1 MGKFEF
7 IEDNK
12 NNKEDKN
19 KKFLFINEEEIEE
32 DNKVVNELEGV
43 DFSKLEKDDNYI
55 DKKKKYHFKG
65 KKKEVTYLRR
75 VFNTVILL
83 FIFIVLFSVFLYE
96 AFDYNMEH
104 TIKYS
109 EGSKIDYKVY
119 LKDNDFYDKEYLNKN
134 MMYVANLIKNIE
146 IDFNYNF
153 SIDEKSSLDFDY
165 SIVGD
170 LVITDSENEN
180 VIGQKSYVL
189 LDKKNA
195 SMINEASYSLVES
208 IKIDYDYYNE
218 IANKFKLDYGLDTKS
233 YLKVYLKVHKQN
245 SSSISTY
252 KINDTKESL
261 ITIPLSQRAIN
272 IKMDSEE
279 ISGEAK
285 VKSNSDMTRTNYICI
300 FLSLLF
306 LILILVKFIKL
317 IKLILLLGDF
327 DSKYDRY
334 INKLLNEY
342 DRLIVETTNM
352 PDINQFEVIKIS
364 KFTELLDVRDNLKL
378 PIMYYVVAK
387 HHKSYFYI
395 KKDNDI
401 YLLTVKETDF

>member
-55 DKKKKYHFKG
+55 DKKKKYRFKG

-96 AFDYNMEH
+96 AFDYNTEH

-153 SIDEKSSLDFDY
+153 SIDEKSY
-165 SIVGD
+165 
-170 LVITDSENEN
+170 
-180 VIGQKSYVL
+180 
-189 LDKKNA
+189 
-195 SMINEASYSLVES
+195 
-208 IKIDYDYYNE
+208 
-218 IANKFKLDYGLDTKS
+218 
-233 YLKVYLKVHKQN
+233 
-245 SSSISTY
+245 
-252 KINDTKESL
+252 
-261 ITIPLSQRAIN
+261 
-272 IKMDSEE
+272 
-279 ISGEAK
+279 
-285 VKSNSDMTRTNYICI
+285 
-300 FLSLLF
+300 
-306 LILILVKFIKL
+306 
-317 IKLILLLGDF
+317 
-327 DSKYDRY
+327 
-334 INKLLNEY
+334 
-342 DRLIVETTNM
+342 
-352 PDINQFEVIKIS
+352 
-364 KFTELLDVRDNLKL
+364 
-378 PIMYYVVAK
+378 
-387 HHKSYFYI
+387 
-395 KKDNDI
+395 
-401 YLLTVKETDF
+401 

>member
-7 IEDNK
+7 IDDNK

-55 DKKKKYHFKG
+55 DKKKKYRFKG

-75 VFNTVILL
+75 VFNNVIFL

-170 LVITDSENEN
+170 LVITD
-180 VIGQKSYVL
+180 
-189 LDKKNA
+189 
-195 SMINEASYSLVES
+195 
-208 IKIDYDYYNE
+208 
-218 IANKFKLDYGLDTKS
+218 
-233 YLKVYLKVHKQN
+233 
-245 SSSISTY
+245 
-252 KINDTKESL
+252 
-261 ITIPLSQRAIN
+261 
-272 IKMDSEE
+272 
-279 ISGEAK
+279 
-285 VKSNSDMTRTNYICI
+285 
-300 FLSLLF
+300 
-306 LILILVKFIKL
+306 
-317 IKLILLLGDF
+317 
-327 DSKYDRY
+327 
-334 INKLLNEY
+334 
-342 DRLIVETTNM
+342 
-352 PDINQFEVIKIS
+352 
-364 KFTELLDVRDNLKL
+364 
-378 PIMYYVVAK
+378 
-387 HHKSYFYI
+387 
-395 KKDNDI
+395 
-401 YLLTVKETDF
+401 